1 MLKEIS
7 VASQEH
13 LKRNGDHCGISKTIE
28 ANLKLLT
35 LCSESLVLR
44 FPNPKKERE
53 KHLERADVF
62 RVFEHRKYNAL

>member
-7 VASQEH
+7 VASEEH

-28 ANLKLLT
+28 SNLKLLT

-44 FPNPKKERE
+44 FPNQKKEGE
-53 KHLERADVF
+53 KHLQSAEVF
-62 RVFEHRKYNAL
+62 RVLKHRKYNAL